1 MNGILLAGI
10 PTGLASPL
18 ADRFRGAVVQL
29 AFTGEETIATLERG
43 GWGLLVVDDALP
55 GLPAAEVLRWVR
67 TQPGLEGLR
76 TLYCVDPG
84 ERGEDHEAELDRILT
99 RLSPDR
105 ILLHPLDRVE
115 LVRQAALLLDAPARP
130 TAPAAPP
137 PPPALSDAVAR
148 LWERSRPALLE
159 RVDVVEQAAEAAR
172 RGELRGPER
181 HAAERE
187 AHRLA
192 GSLGTF
198 GYPQG
203 SAIAF
208 EMERV
213 LASGAR
219 LAPADGAALA
229 GQAAALRALLRH
241 PPAPAAPAEPGP
253 PPLPSGAGA
262 ERPRVLVVDDDAALG
277 ALLAEAGARQGV
289 EVEVAA
295 TPAEARA
302 RLEARTPAAVVLD
315 LSFAAGEEDGI
326 SFLAGAT
333 AAHPGLPVLVS
344 TARNTTFDRVRVLH
358 HGARGFLRKPYDPEA
373 ALRMV
378 ARHVEGLNP
387 LAGARILAVDDDP
400 TLLAALE
407 ALLAPEGVRLQTLEN
422 PLRFWSRLE
431 DARPDLVILDA
442 DMPHLDGI
450 ELCRV
455 LRSDLHHGA
464 VPVLFLTA
472 RTDGET
478 VRRVFAAGADD
489 FVAKPVQGPE
499 LVGRIRNRLE
509 RAGAYGAYETR

>member
-29 AFTGEETIATLERG
+29 AFTGDEAIAALERG
-43 GWGLLVVDDALP
+43 GWGLLVIDDALP
-55 GLPAAEVLRWVR
+55 GLPAAEVLRWAR
-67 TQPGLEGLR
+67 TQPGLTELR

-115 LVRQAALLLDAPARP
+115 LVRQAALLLGAPARP

-137 PPPALSDAVAR
+137 PALADAVAR

-159 RVDVVEQAAEAAR
+159 RLATVERAAEGAR
-172 RGELRGPER
+172 RGALRGPER

-198 GYPQG
+198 GYPRG
-203 SAIAF
+203 SEIAF
-208 EMERV
+208 EMERM

-219 LAPADGAALA
+219 LAPRDGAALA
-229 GQAAALRALLRH
+229 AQAAELRALLEKPPAPRAAE
-241 PPAPAAPAEPGP
+241 PPAPADPAG
-253 PPLPSGAGA
+253 
-262 ERPRVLVVDDDAALG
+262 ERPRLLVVDDDAELG
-277 ALLAEAGARQGV
+277 ALLREAGARQGLD
-289 EVEVAA
+289 VEVAA
-295 TPAEARA
+295 SPADARA
-302 RLEARTPAAVVLD
+302 RMAAQAPAAVLLD
-315 LSFAAGEEDGI
+315 LSFPEAGEDGI
-326 SFLAGAT
+326 AFLA
-333 AAHPGLPVLVS
+333 AAAASHPDVPVLVS

-358 HGARGFLRKPYDPEA
+358 HGARGFLRKPYDPAA

-378 ARHVEGLNP
+378 ARHVEGMNP

-400 TLLAALE
+400 ALLAALE
-407 ALLAPEGVRLQTLEN
+407 AILAPEGVRLHTLEN

-431 DARPDLVILDA
+431 EASPDLVVLDA
-442 DMPHLDGI
+442 DMPHLDGV

-455 LRSDLHHGA
+455 LRSDLHHGT

-472 RTDGET
+472 RTDAET

-489 FVAKPVQGPE
+489 FVPKPVQGPE

-509 RAGAYGAYETR
+509 RAGGRA